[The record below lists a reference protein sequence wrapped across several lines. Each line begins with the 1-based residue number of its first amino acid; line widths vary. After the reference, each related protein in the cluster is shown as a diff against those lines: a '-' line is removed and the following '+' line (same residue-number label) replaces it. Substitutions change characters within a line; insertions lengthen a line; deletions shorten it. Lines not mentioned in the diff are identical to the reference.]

1 MKKLIIFSLLAT
13 VGMNFS
19 CSDSFFEIAP
29 QGAANLTSLSN
40 KNGVNALLVGAY
52 SLLDGVGSGNTGRT
66 STSSNYVFGGITSG
80 DAVKGTDAGDQPEQT
95 YIEQFNWLSDNSY
108 FLGKWWGMYDGVARA
123 NEAMLLAQSA
133 DVKDMTD
140 AEKAQVVA
148 EAKFLRGHFHF
159 EAKKMWNKV
168 PYISETVYKREDPNS
183 TKIPNTADI
192 WANIEK
198 DFSDAAA
205 VLPATQSQKGRAT
218 KWAAMTYLAKAY
230 MFQKKYAAAKTLL
243 EDVYKNS
250 GKKLMPNFHDNY
262 RNITNNNAES
272 IFEVEFS
279 INDGST
285 GNNGNAGDNLNWP
298 YSANSPGRGCCGFYL
313 PSQNLVNAF
322 KTTTDGL
329 PMIGDKED
337 GTADTYNAVDLP
349 NDQGI
354 TNSAA
359 SAFTLDKSIPVD
371 PRLDWTVGRRGVN
384 FLDWGPMPGYSWIR
398 NQNYSGPYIGKKW
411 MYYVADEGSS
421 THSTNKRA
429 VNNNYRLL
437 KVSSVILWLAE
448 CEAELGNLAGA
459 ETYVNLIRSRA
470 KTGSVQ
476 DASVNYV
483 VNPYPVGTF
492 AAKGKSFSLNA
503 IRMENRLEFAMEG
516 HRFFDLVRWG
526 IAAPYINKY
535 LKEES
540 INGTDLTGRTYNKRG
555 YLVGRTYTA
564 GKNDYFPLPND
575 EILNSQLD
583 GKPTLTQNPGY

>member
-1 MKKLIIFSLLAT
+1 MKKIIIFSLLAT
-13 VGMNFS
+13 VGLNFS

-29 QGAANLTSLSN
+29 QGAANLASLSN
-40 KNGVNALLVGAY
+40 KNGVNALLIGAY
-52 SLLDGVGSGNTGRT
+52 SLMDGVGAGNTGRQ
-66 STSSNYVFGGITSG
+66 STISNYVFGGITSG
-80 DAVKGTDAGDQPEQT
+80 DAVKGTDIGDQPEQE
-95 YIEQFNWLSDNSY
+95 YIEQYVWLSDNTY
-108 FLGKWWGMYDGVARA
+108 FLGKWQHSYDGVARA
-123 NEAMLLAQSA
+123 NEAILLAQSA

-148 EAKFLRGHFHF
+148 EAKFLRGHYHF
-159 EAKKMWNKV
+159 EAKKLWNKV
-168 PYISETVYKREDPNS
+168 PYISETVYKRDDPNS
-183 TKIPNTADI
+183 TKLANTADI

-205 VLPATQSQKGRAT
+205 VLPATQAQKGRAT

-322 KTTTDGL
+322 KTTADGL

-337 GTADTYNAVDLP
+337 GTADTYNAIDLP

-354 TNSAA
+354 TNLAA
-359 SAFTLDKSIPVD
+359 SAFTLDKSVPVD

-476 DASVNYV
+476 DASVNTV

-540 INGTDLTGRTYNKRG
+540 VNGTDLTGRTYNKRG
-555 YLVGRTYTA
+555 YLVGRTFTA
-564 GKNDYFPLPND
+564 GKNEYFPLPND

>member
-13 VGMNFS
+13 VGLNFS

-29 QGAANLTSLSN
+29 QGAANLASLSN

-230 MFQKKYAAAKTLL
+230 MFQKKYAAAKTIL

-250 GKKLMPNFHDNY
+250 GKRLVPNYHDNF
-262 RNITNNNAES
+262 RTTGNNNAES
-272 IFEVEFS
+272 IFEVQFS
-279 INDGST
+279 VNDGST

-298 YSANSPGRGCCGFYL
+298 YSASSPGRGCCGFYL

-322 KTTTDGL
+322 KTTADGL
-329 PMIGDKED
+329 PMIGDKKD
-337 GTADTYNAVDLP
+337 GTADTYNTVDLP
-349 NDQGI
+349 NDQGLSS
-354 TNSAA
+354 SAT
-359 SAFTLDKSIPVD
+359 FNLDKSIPVD

-384 FLDWGPMPGYSWIR
+384 FLDWGPMPGATWIR
-398 NQNYSGPYIGKKW
+398 DQGYSGPYIGKKW
-411 MYYVADEGSS
+411 MYYLAEEGST
-421 THSTNKRA
+421 THSTNRRA
-429 VNNNYRLL
+429 VNNNFRML
-437 KVSSVILWLAE
+437 KFSSVVLWLAE
-448 CEAELGNLAGA
+448 CEAELGNLAAA
-459 ETYVNLIRSRA
+459 ETYVNMIRTRA

-476 DASVNYV
+476 DATVNYV
-483 VNPYPVGTF
+483 VNPYPAGTF
-492 AAKGKSFSLNA
+492 AAKGKDYSLNA
-503 IRMENRLEFAMEG
+503 IYMENRLEFAMEG

-526 IAAPYINKY
+526 IAAPYLNKY
-535 LKEES
+535 LVEES
-540 INGTDLTGRTYNKRG
+540 KNGTDMSGRTYNKRV
-555 YLVGRTYTA
+555 YLVGRTFTA

>member
-1 MKKLIIFSLLAT
+1 MKKLIIFALIAT
-13 VGMNFS
+13 TGINFS
-19 CSDSFFEIAP
+19 CSDTFFDIQP
-29 QGAANLTSLSN
+29 QGAASLTSLSN
-40 KNGVNALLVGAY
+40 KNGVNALLIGAY
-52 SLLDGVGSGNTGRT
+52 SLMDGVGAGNTGRQ
-66 STSSNYVFGGITSG
+66 STISNYVFGGITSG
-80 DAVKGTDAGDQPEQT
+80 DAVKGTDIGDQPEQE
-95 YIEQFNWLSDNSY
+95 YIEQYNWLSDNTY
-108 FLGKWWGMYDGVARA
+108 FLGKWQHSYDGVARA
-123 NEAMLLAQSA
+123 NEAMLLAQSP

-148 EAKFLRGHFHF
+148 ESKFLRGHYHF

-168 PYISETVYKREDPNS
+168 PYISEAVYKRDDPNS
-183 TKIPNTADI
+183 TKLANTADI

-205 VLPATQSQKGRAT
+205 VLPATQAQKGRAT

-230 MFQKKYAAAKTLL
+230 MFQKKFAAAKTLL

-313 PSQNLVNAF
+313 PSQNLVNSF
-322 KTTTDGL
+322 KTIDGL
-329 PMIGDKED
+329 PMIGDKAD
-337 GTADTYNAVDLP
+337 GTSDTYNAIDVP
-349 NDQGI
+349 NDQGLKS
-354 TNSAA
+354 NQ
-359 SAFTLDKSIPVD
+359 AFTLDKTIPVD

-384 FLDWGPMPGYSWIR
+384 FLDWGPMPGNDWIR
-398 NQNYSGPYIGKKW
+398 NQLYSGPYIGKKW
-411 MYYVADEGSS
+411 MYYLADEGSS

-437 KVSSVILWLAE
+437 KMSSVILWLAE

-459 ETYVNLIRSRA
+459 ETYVNMIRNRA
-470 KTGSVQ
+470 KNGSVQ

-483 VNPYPVGTF
+483 VNPYPTGTF
-492 AAKGKSFSLNA
+492 AEKGKDFALNA
-503 IRMENRLEFAMEG
+503 VRMENRLEFAMEG

-540 INGTDLTGRTYNKRG
+540 VNGTDLSGRTYNKRG
-555 YLVGRTYTA
+555 YLAGKTFTA
-564 GKNDYFPLPND
+564 GKNEFFPLPND
-575 EILNSQLD
+575 EILNSQKD
-583 GKPTLTQNPGY
+583 GKATLTQNPGY

>member
-1 MKKLIIFSLLAT
+1 MKKLIIFALIAT
-13 VGMNFS
+13 TGINFS
-19 CSDSFFEIAP
+19 CSDTFFDIQP
-29 QGAANLTSLSN
+29 QGAASLTSLSN
-40 KNGVNALLVGAY
+40 KNGVNALLIGAY
-52 SLLDGVGSGNTGRT
+52 SLMDGVGAGNTGRQ
-66 STSSNYVFGGITSG
+66 STISNYVFGGITSG
-80 DAVKGTDAGDQPEQT
+80 DAVKGTDIGDQPEQE
-95 YIEQFNWLSDNSY
+95 YIEQFNWLSDNTY
-108 FLGKWWGMYDGVARA
+108 FLGKWQHSYDGVARA
-123 NEAMLLAQSA
+123 NEAMLLAQSP

-148 EAKFLRGHFHF
+148 EAKFLRGHYHF

-168 PYISETVYKREDPNS
+168 PYISEAIYKRDDPNS
-183 TKIPNTADI
+183 TKVPNTADI

-205 VLPATQSQKGRAT
+205 VLPATQAQKGRAT

-279 INDGST
+279 VNDGST

-322 KTTTDGL
+322 KTTKDGL
-329 PMIGDKED
+329 PMIGDKAD

-349 NDQGI
+349 NDQGLKS
-354 TNSAA
+354 NQ
-359 SAFTLDKSIPVD
+359 AFTLDKSIPVD

-384 FLDWGPMPGYSWIR
+384 FLDWGPMPGNDWIR
-398 NQNYSGPYIGKKW
+398 NQLYSGPYIGKKW
-411 MYYVADEGSS
+411 MYYLADEGSS

-437 KVSSVILWLAE
+437 KMSSVILWLAE
-448 CEAELGNLAGA
+448 CEVELGNLAAA
-459 ETYVNLIRSRA
+459 ETYVNLIRNRA

-483 VNPYPVGTF
+483 VNPYPTGTF
-492 AAKGKSFSLNA
+492 AEKGKDFALNA
-503 IRMENRLEFAMEG
+503 VRMENRLEFAMEG

-540 INGTDLTGRTYNKRG
+540 VNGTDLSGRTYNKRG
-555 YLVGRTYTA
+555 YLVGKSYTA

-575 EILNSQLD
+575 EILNSQKD

>member
-1 MKKLIIFSLLAT
+1 
-13 VGMNFS
+13 
-19 CSDSFFEIAP
+19 
-29 QGAANLTSLSN
+29 
-40 KNGVNALLVGAY
+40 
-52 SLLDGVGSGNTGRT
+52 
-66 STSSNYVFGGITSG
+66 
-80 DAVKGTDAGDQPEQT
+80 
-95 YIEQFNWLSDNSY
+95 
-108 FLGKWWGMYDGVARA
+108 
-123 NEAMLLAQSA
+123 
-133 DVKDMTD
+133 
-140 AEKAQVVA
+140 
-148 EAKFLRGHFHF
+148 
-159 EAKKMWNKV
+159 
-168 PYISETVYKREDPNS
+168 
-183 TKIPNTADI
+183 
-192 WANIEK
+192 
-198 DFSDAAA
+198 
-205 VLPATQSQKGRAT
+205 
-218 KWAAMTYLAKAY
+218 
-230 MFQKKYAAAKTLL
+230 
-243 EDVYKNS
+243 
-250 GKKLMPNFHDNY
+250 MPNFHDNY

-354 TNSAA
+354 TNLAA
-359 SAFTLDKSIPVD
+359 SAFTLDKSVPVD

-476 DASVNYV
+476 DASVNTV

>member
-1 MKKLIIFSLLAT
+1 MKKLIIFALIAT
-13 VGMNFS
+13 TGINFS
-19 CSDSFFEIAP
+19 CSDTFFDIQP
-29 QGAANLTSLSN
+29 QGAASLTSLSN
-40 KNGVNALLVGAY
+40 KNGVNALLIGAY
-52 SLLDGVGSGNTGRT
+52 SLMDGVGAGNTGRQ
-66 STSSNYVFGGITSG
+66 STISNYVFGGITSG
-80 DAVKGTDAGDQPEQT
+80 DAVKGTDIGDQPEQE
-95 YIEQFNWLSDNSY
+95 YIEQFNWLSDNTY
-108 FLGKWWGMYDGVARA
+108 FLGKWQHSYDGVARA
-123 NEAMLLAQSA
+123 NEAMLLAQSP

-148 EAKFLRGHFHF
+148 EAKFLRGHYHF

-168 PYISETVYKREDPNS
+168 PYISEAIYKRDDPNS
-183 TKIPNTADI
+183 TKVPNTADI

-205 VLPATQSQKGRAT
+205 VLPATQAQKGRAT

-322 KTTTDGL
+322 KTTKDGL
-329 PMIGDKED
+329 PMIGDKAD

-349 NDQGI
+349 NDQGLKS
-354 TNSAA
+354 NQ
-359 SAFTLDKSIPVD
+359 AFTLDKSIPVD

-384 FLDWGPMPGYSWIR
+384 FLDWGPMPGNDWIR
-398 NQNYSGPYIGKKW
+398 NQLYSGPYIGKKW

-437 KVSSVILWLAE
+437 KMSSVILWLAE
-448 CEAELGNLAGA
+448 CEVELGNLAAA
-459 ETYVNLIRSRA
+459 ETYVNLIRNRA

-483 VNPYPVGTF
+483 VNPYPTGTF
-492 AAKGKSFSLNA
+492 AEKGKDFALNA
-503 IRMENRLEFAMEG
+503 VRMENRLEFAMEG

-540 INGTDLTGRTYNKRG
+540 VNGTDLSGRTYNKRG
-555 YLVGRTYTA
+555 YLVGKSYTA

-575 EILNSQLD
+575 EILNSQKD

>member
-1 MKKLIIFSLLAT
+1 MKKLIILSILAT
-13 VGMNFS
+13 VGLNFS

-29 QGAANLTSLSN
+29 QGAANLASLSN

-52 SLLDGVGSGNTGRT
+52 SLLDGVGSGNVGRT

-108 FLGKWWGMYDGVARA
+108 FFGKWWGMYDGVARA

-230 MFQKKYAAAKTLL
+230 MFQKKFAAAKTLL

-250 GKKLMPNFHDNY
+250 GKRLMPNYHDNF
-262 RNITNNNAES
+262 RTTGNNNAES
-272 IFEVEFS
+272 IFEIQFS
-279 INDGST
+279 VNDGST
-285 GNNGNAGDNLNWP
+285 GNNGNAGDGLNWP
-298 YSANSPGRGCCGFYL
+298 YNASSPGRGCCGFYL

-322 KTTTDGL
+322 KTTNDGL
-329 PMIGDKED
+329 PMIGEKKD
-337 GTADTYNAVDLP
+337 GTADTYNNVDLP
-349 NDQGI
+349 NDQGL
-354 TNSAA
+354 A
-359 SAFTLDKSIPVD
+359 SSVAFNLDKSIPVD

-384 FLDWGPMPGYSWIR
+384 FLDWGIMPGQNWIR
-398 NQNYSGPYIGKKW
+398 DQGYSGPYIGKKW
-411 MYYVADEGSS
+411 MYYLGEEGST
-421 THSTNKRA
+421 THSTSRRS
-429 VNNNYRLL
+429 VNNNFRML
-437 KVSSVILWLAE
+437 KFSSVVLWLAE
-448 CEAELGNLAGA
+448 CEAELGNLAAA
-459 ETYVNLIRSRA
+459 ETYVNMIRSRA

-483 VNPYPVGTF
+483 VNPYPAGTF
-492 AAKGKSFSLNA
+492 AAKGKDYSMNA
-503 IRMENRLEFAMEG
+503 IYMENRLEFAMEG

-526 IAAPYINKY
+526 IAAPYLNKY
-535 LKEES
+535 LAEES
-540 INGTDLTGRTYNKRG
+540 KSGTDMSGRTYNKRI
-555 YLVGRTYTA
+555 YLVGRTFAA

-575 EILNSQLD
+575 EILNSQKD
-583 GKPTLTQNPGY
+583 GKPPLTQNPGY

>member
-13 VGMNFS
+13 VGLNFS

-29 QGAANLTSLSN
+29 QGAANLASLSN
-40 KNGVNALLVGAY
+40 KNGVNALLIGAY
-52 SLLDGVGSGNTGRT
+52 SLMDGVGAGNTGRQ
-66 STSSNYVFGGITSG
+66 STISNYVFGGITSG
-80 DAVKGTDAGDQPEQT
+80 DAVKGTDIGDQPEQE
-95 YIEQFNWLSDNSY
+95 YIEQFVWLSDNTY
-108 FLGKWWGMYDGVARA
+108 FLGKWQHSYDGVARA
-123 NEAMLLAQSA
+123 NEAILLAQSA

-148 EAKFLRGHFHF
+148 EAKFLRGHYHF

-168 PYISETVYKREDPNS
+168 PYISETVYKRDDPNS

-230 MFQKKYAAAKTLL
+230 MFQKKYAAAKTIL

-250 GKKLMPNFHDNY
+250 GKRLVPNYHDNF
-262 RNITNNNAES
+262 RTTGNNNAES
-272 IFEVEFS
+272 IFEVQFS
-279 INDGST
+279 VNDGST

-298 YSANSPGRGCCGFYL
+298 YSASSPGRGCCGFYL

-322 KTTTDGL
+322 KTTADGL
-329 PMIGDKED
+329 PMIGDKKD
-337 GTADTYNAVDLP
+337 GTADTYNTVDLP
-349 NDQGI
+349 NDQGLSS
-354 TNSAA
+354 SAT
-359 SAFTLDKSIPVD
+359 FNLDKSIPVD

-384 FLDWGPMPGYSWIR
+384 FLDWGPMPGATWIR
-398 NQNYSGPYIGKKW
+398 DQGYSGPYIGKKW
-411 MYYVADEGSS
+411 MYYLAEEGST
-421 THSTNKRA
+421 THSTNRRA
-429 VNNNYRLL
+429 VNNNFRML
-437 KVSSVILWLAE
+437 KFSSVVLWLAE
-448 CEAELGNLAGA
+448 CEAELGNLAAA
-459 ETYVNLIRSRA
+459 ETYVNMIRTRA

-483 VNPYPVGTF
+483 VNPYPAGTF
-492 AAKGKSFSLNA
+492 AAKGKDYSLNA
-503 IRMENRLEFAMEG
+503 IYMENRLEFAMEG

>member
-1 MKKLIIFSLLAT
+1 MKKLIIFALIAT
-13 VGMNFS
+13 TGINFS
-19 CSDSFFEIAP
+19 CSDSFFEIQP
-29 QGAANLTSLSN
+29 QGAASLTSLSN
-40 KNGVNALLVGAY
+40 KNGVNALLIGAY
-52 SLLDGVGSGNTGRT
+52 SLMDGVGAGNTGRQ
-66 STSSNYVFGGITSG
+66 STISNYVFGGITSG
-80 DAVKGTDAGDQPEQT
+80 DAVKGTDIGDQPEQE
-95 YIEQFNWLSDNSY
+95 YIEQYNWLSDNTY
-108 FLGKWWGMYDGVARA
+108 FLGKWQHSYDGVARA
-123 NEAMLLAQSA
+123 NEAMLLAQSP

-148 EAKFLRGHFHF
+148 EAKFLRGHYHF

-168 PYISETVYKREDPNS
+168 PYISETVYKRDDPNS
-183 TKIPNTADI
+183 TKVPNTSDI

-272 IFEVEFS
+272 IFEVEMS
-279 INDGST
+279 VNDGST
-285 GNNGNAGDNLNWP
+285 GNNGNVGDNLNWP

-322 KTTTDGL
+322 KTTKDGL
-329 PMIGDKED
+329 PMIGDKAD

-349 NDQGI
+349 NDQGLKS
-354 TNSAA
+354 NQ
-359 SAFTLDKSIPVD
+359 AFNLDKSIPVD

-384 FLDWGPMPGYSWIR
+384 FLDWGPMPGNDWIR
-398 NQNYSGPYIGKKW
+398 NQLYSGPYIGKKW
-411 MYYVADEGSS
+411 MYYLADEGSS

-437 KVSSVILWLAE
+437 KMSSVILWLAE
-448 CEAELGNLAGA
+448 CEVELGNLAAA
-459 ETYVNLIRSRA
+459 ETYVNLIRARA
-470 KTGSVQ
+470 KNGSVQ

-483 VNPYPVGTF
+483 VNPYPTGTF
-492 AAKGKSFSLNA
+492 AEKGKDFALNA
-503 IRMENRLEFAMEG
+503 VRMENRLEFAMEG

-540 INGTDLTGRTYNKRG
+540 VNGTDLSGRTYNKRG
-555 YLVGRTYTA
+555 YLAGKSFTA

-575 EILNSQLD
+575 EILNSQKD

>member
-13 VGMNFS
+13 VGLNFS

-29 QGAANLTSLSN
+29 QGAANLASLSN
-40 KNGVNALLVGAY
+40 KNGVNALLIGAY
-52 SLLDGVGSGNTGRT
+52 SLMDGVGAGNTGRQ
-66 STSSNYVFGGITSG
+66 STISNYVFGGITSG
-80 DAVKGTDAGDQPEQT
+80 DAVKGTDIGDQPEQE
-95 YIEQFNWLSDNSY
+95 YIEQYVWLSDNTY
-108 FLGKWWGMYDGVARA
+108 FLGKWQHSYDGVARA
-123 NEAMLLAQSA
+123 NEAMLLAQST

-148 EAKFLRGHFHF
+148 EAKFLRGHYHF
-159 EAKKMWNKV
+159 EAKKLWNKV
-168 PYISETVYKREDPNS
+168 PYISETVYKRDDPNS
-183 TKIPNTADI
+183 TKLANTADI

-205 VLPATQSQKGRAT
+205 VLPATQAQKGRAT

-322 KTTTDGL
+322 KTTADGL

-337 GTADTYNAVDLP
+337 GTADTYNAIDLP

-354 TNSAA
+354 TNLAA
-359 SAFTLDKSIPVD
+359 SAFTLDKSVPVD

-476 DASVNYV
+476 DASVNTV

-540 INGTDLTGRTYNKRG
+540 VNGTDLTGRTYNKRG
-555 YLVGRTYTA
+555 YLVGRTFTA
-564 GKNDYFPLPND
+564 GKNEYFPLPND

>member
-13 VGMNFS
+13 VGLNFS

-29 QGAANLTSLSN
+29 QGAANLASLSN
-40 KNGVNALLVGAY
+40 KNGVNALLIGAY
-52 SLLDGVGSGNTGRT
+52 SLMDGVGAGNTGRQ
-66 STSSNYVFGGITSG
+66 STISNYVFGGITSG
-80 DAVKGTDAGDQPEQT
+80 DAVKGTDIGDQPEQE
-95 YIEQFNWLSDNSY
+95 YIEQFVWLSDNTY
-108 FLGKWWGMYDGVARA
+108 FLGKWQHSYDGVARA
-123 NEAMLLAQSA
+123 NEAILLAQSA

-148 EAKFLRGHFHF
+148 EAKFLRGHYHF

-168 PYISETVYKREDPNS
+168 PYISETVYKRDDPNS

-322 KTTTDGL
+322 KTTADGL

-337 GTADTYNAVDLP
+337 GTADTYNAIDLP
-349 NDQGI
+349 NDQGLK
-354 TNSAA
+354 SDQ
-359 SAFTLDKSIPVD
+359 AFNLDKTIPVD

-459 ETYVNLIRSRA
+459 EAYVNMIRARA
-470 KTGSVQ
+470 KSGSVQ

-540 INGTDLTGRTYNKRG
+540 INGTDLSGRTYNKRG
-555 YLVGRTYTA
+555 YLVGRTYTS
-564 GKNDYFPLPND
+564 GKNDFFPLPND

>member
-1 MKKLIIFSLLAT
+1 MKKLIIFALIAT
-13 VGMNFS
+13 TGINFS
-19 CSDSFFEIAP
+19 CSDTFFDIQP
-29 QGAANLTSLSN
+29 QGAASLTSLSN
-40 KNGVNALLVGAY
+40 KNGVNALLIGAY
-52 SLLDGVGSGNTGRT
+52 SLMDGVGAGNTGRQ
-66 STSSNYVFGGITSG
+66 STISNYVFGGITSG
-80 DAVKGTDAGDQPEQT
+80 DAVKGTDIGDQPEQE
-95 YIEQFNWLSDNSY
+95 YIEQYNWLSDNTY
-108 FLGKWWGMYDGVARA
+108 FLGKWQHSYDGVARA
-123 NEAMLLAQSA
+123 NEAMLLAQSP

-148 EAKFLRGHFHF
+148 ESKFLRGHYHF

-168 PYISETVYKREDPNS
+168 PYISEAVYKRDDPNS
-183 TKIPNTADI
+183 TKLANTADI

-205 VLPATQSQKGRAT
+205 VLPATQAQKGRAT

-230 MFQKKYAAAKTLL
+230 MFQKKFAAAKTLL

-313 PSQNLVNAF
+313 PSQNLVNSF
-322 KTTTDGL
+322 KTKDGL
-329 PMIGDKED
+329 PMIGDKAD
-337 GTADTYNAVDLP
+337 GTSDTYNAIDVP
-349 NDQGI
+349 NDQGLKS
-354 TNSAA
+354 NQ
-359 SAFTLDKSIPVD
+359 AFTLDKTIPVD

-384 FLDWGPMPGYSWIR
+384 FLDWGPMPGNDWIR
-398 NQNYSGPYIGKKW
+398 NQLYSGPYIGKKW
-411 MYYVADEGSS
+411 MYYLADEGSS

-437 KVSSVILWLAE
+437 KMSSVILWLAE

-459 ETYVNLIRSRA
+459 ETYVNMIRNRA
-470 KTGSVQ
+470 KNGSVQ

-483 VNPYPVGTF
+483 VNPYPTGTF
-492 AAKGKSFSLNA
+492 AEKGKDFALNA
-503 IRMENRLEFAMEG
+503 VRMENRLEFAMEG

-540 INGTDLTGRTYNKRG
+540 VRGTDLSGRTYNKRG
-555 YLVGRTYTA
+555 YLAGKTFTA
-564 GKNDYFPLPND
+564 GKNEFFPLPND
-575 EILNSQLD
+575 EILNSQKD
-583 GKPTLTQNPGY
+583 GKATLTQNPGY

>member
-1 MKKLIIFSLLAT
+1 MKKLIILSILAT
-13 VGMNFS
+13 VGLNFS

-29 QGAANLTSLSN
+29 QGAANLASLSN

-52 SLLDGVGSGNTGRT
+52 SLLDGVGSGNVGRT

-108 FLGKWWGMYDGVARA
+108 FFGKWWGMYDGVARA

-192 WANIEK
+192 WPNIEK

-230 MFQKKYAAAKTLL
+230 MFQKKFAAAKTLL

-250 GKKLMPNFHDNY
+250 GKKLVPNFHDNF
-262 RNITNNNAES
+262 RTTGNNNAES
-272 IFEVEFS
+272 IFEIQFS
-279 INDGST
+279 VNDGST
-285 GNNGNAGDNLNWP
+285 GNNGNAGDGLNWP
-298 YSANSPGRGCCGFYL
+298 YNASSPGRGCCGFYL

-322 KTTTDGL
+322 KTTADGL
-329 PMIGDKED
+329 PMIGDKKD
-337 GTADTYNAVDLP
+337 GTADTYNTVDLP
-349 NDQGI
+349 NDQGL
-354 TNSAA
+354 TSSAT
-359 SAFTLDKSIPVD
+359 FNLDKSIPVD

-384 FLDWGPMPGYSWIR
+384 FLDWGIMPGQIWIR
-398 NQNYSGPYIGKKW
+398 DQGYSGPYIGKKW
-411 MYYVADEGSS
+411 MYYLGEEGST
-421 THSTNKRA
+421 THSTSRRS
-429 VNNNYRLL
+429 VNNNFRML
-437 KVSSVILWLAE
+437 KFSSVVLWLAE
-448 CEAELGNLAGA
+448 CEAELGNLAAA
-459 ETYVNLIRSRA
+459 ENYVNMIRSRA

-483 VNPYPVGTF
+483 VNPYPAGTF
-492 AAKGKSFSLNA
+492 AAKGKDYSLNA
-503 IRMENRLEFAMEG
+503 IYMENRLEFAMEG

-526 IAAPYINKY
+526 IAAPYLNKY
-535 LKEES
+535 LAEES
-540 INGTDLTGRTYNKRG
+540 KSGTDMSGRTYNKRA

-575 EILNSQLD
+575 EILNSQKD

>member
-1 MKKLIIFSLLAT
+1 MKKLIIFALIAT
-13 VGMNFS
+13 TGINFS
-19 CSDSFFEIAP
+19 CSDSFFDIQP
-29 QGAANLTSLSN
+29 QGAASLTSLSN
-40 KNGVNALLVGAY
+40 KNGVNALLIGAY
-52 SLLDGVGSGNTGRT
+52 SLMDGVGAGNTGRQ
-66 STSSNYVFGGITSG
+66 STISNYVFGGITSG
-80 DAVKGTDAGDQPEQT
+80 DAVKGTDIGDQPEQE
-95 YIEQFNWLSDNSY
+95 YIEQFNWLSDNTY
-108 FLGKWWGMYDGVARA
+108 FLGKWQHSYDGVARA
-123 NEAMLLAQSA
+123 NEAMLLAQSP

-148 EAKFLRGHFHF
+148 ESKFLRGHYHF
-159 EAKKMWNKV
+159 EAKKMWNNV
-168 PYISETVYKREDPNS
+168 PFISEAIYKRDDPNS
-183 TKIPNTADI
+183 TKVPNTANI

-205 VLPATQSQKGRAT
+205 VLPATQAQKGRAT
-218 KWAAMTYLAKAY
+218 KWAALTYLAKAY
-230 MFQKKYAAAKTLL
+230 MFQKKYAEAKTIL

-313 PSQNLVNAF
+313 PSQNLVNSF
-322 KTTTDGL
+322 KTTKDGL
-329 PMIGDKED
+329 PMIGDKAD
-337 GTADTYNAVDLP
+337 GTLDTYNAIDLP
-349 NDQGI
+349 NDQGLK
-354 TNSAA
+354 SDA
-359 SAFTLDKSIPVD
+359 AFTLDKSIPVD

-398 NQNYSGPYIGKKW
+398 NQAYSGPYIGKKW

-437 KVSSVILWLAE
+437 KMSSVILWLAE

-459 ETYVNLIRSRA
+459 ETYVNLIRNRA
-470 KTGSVQ
+470 KSGSVQ
-476 DASVNYV
+476 DATVNYM
-483 VNPYPVGTF
+483 VNPYPTGTF
-492 AAKGKSFSLNA
+492 AAKGKEFTLNA
-503 IRMENRLEFAMEG
+503 VRMENRLEFAMEG

-540 INGTDLTGRTYNKRG
+540 VNGTDLSGRTYNKRG
-555 YLVGRTYTA
+555 YLAGKTFTA
-564 GKNDYFPLPND
+564 GKNEFFPLPND
-575 EILNSQLD
+575 EILNSQKD
-583 GKPTLTQNPGY
+583 GKATLTQNPGY

>member
-1 MKKLIIFSLLAT
+1 MKKIIIFSLLAT
-13 VGMNFS
+13 VGLNFS

-29 QGAANLTSLSN
+29 QGAANLASLSN

-52 SLLDGVGSGNTGRT
+52 SLLDGVGSGNVGRT

-108 FLGKWWGMYDGVARA
+108 FFGKWWGMYDGVARA

-192 WANIEK
+192 WPNIEK

-230 MFQKKYAAAKTLL
+230 MFQKKFAAAKTLL

-250 GKKLMPNFHDNY
+250 GKKLVPNFHDNF
-262 RNITNNNAES
+262 RTTGNNNAES
-272 IFEVEFS
+272 IFEIQFS
-279 INDGST
+279 VNDGST
-285 GNNGNAGDNLNWP
+285 GNNGNAGDGLNWP
-298 YSANSPGRGCCGFYL
+298 YNASSPGRGCCGFYL

-329 PMIGDKED
+329 PMIGEKKD
-337 GTADTYNAVDLP
+337 GTADTYNNVDLP
-349 NDQGI
+349 NDQGL
-354 TNSAA
+354 A
-359 SAFTLDKSIPVD
+359 SSVAFNLDKSIPVD

-384 FLDWGPMPGYSWIR
+384 FLDWGIMPGQNWIR
-398 NQNYSGPYIGKKW
+398 DQGYSGPYIGKKW
-411 MYYVADEGSS
+411 MYYLGEEGST
-421 THSTNKRA
+421 THSTSRRS
-429 VNNNYRLL
+429 VNNNFRML
-437 KVSSVILWLAE
+437 KFSSVVLWLAE
-448 CEAELGNLAGA
+448 CEAELGNLAAA
-459 ETYVNLIRSRA
+459 ETYVNMIRSRA

-483 VNPYPVGTF
+483 VNPYPAGTF
-492 AAKGKSFSLNA
+492 AAKGKDYSLNA
-503 IRMENRLEFAMEG
+503 IYMENRLEFAMEG

-526 IAAPYINKY
+526 IAAPYLNKY
-535 LKEES
+535 LAEES
-540 INGTDLTGRTYNKRG
+540 KNGTDMSGRTYNKRV
-555 YLVGRTYTA
+555 YLVGRTFTA